1 MTNAYVK
8 PFALLTKPKKNL
20 TTWWSLWKPNTKQAR
35 GNLER
40 CSNGTASYPS
50 PWRKLPNSV
59 HRFDLKKPLRNLSC
73 QSAKSLVAEC
83 RWRAKVPASHLQIVP
98 RSLVIE
104 TSINGNFRILYMVS
118 TPINRFLTW
127 PLILGRSKRYTIRH
141 RIPRPLRWWL
151 HLKEIWSRSETLQW
165 KHLCL
170 YGIWDSIYIYT
181 LIHIYIHTYTRLSKF
196 YDLYVIVCINYVC
209 VLLYDVLL

>member
-1 MTNAYVK
+1 MQQHAPNKAHNLVWTPALIARHRLTNGLRQHVYDQCLRQTFRTAYE
-8 PFALLTKPKKNL
+8 TQENL

-141 RIPRPLRWWL
+141 RIPRPTPLMA
-151 HLKEIWSRSETLQW
+151 SP
-165 KHLCL
+165 
-170 YGIWDSIYIYT
+170 
-181 LIHIYIHTYTRLSKF
+181 
-196 YDLYVIVCINYVC
+196 
-209 VLLYDVLL
+209 